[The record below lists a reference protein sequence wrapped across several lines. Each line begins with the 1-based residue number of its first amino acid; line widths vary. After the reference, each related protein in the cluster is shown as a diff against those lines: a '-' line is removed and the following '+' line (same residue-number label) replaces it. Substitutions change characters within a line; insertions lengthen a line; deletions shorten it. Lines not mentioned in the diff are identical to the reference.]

1 MIDIIF
7 ICWMIFLLYW
17 GISALFV
24 KKSVEK
30 RKFGKF
36 WLLRAILILVVLYFI
51 FSNGLASQLNYI
63 LIGKLSFLAN
73 IGWQIAGNILAVL
86 GLAGALWARIT
97 IGRNWSG
104 YVTYKKNHELVTD
117 GPYRYIRHPIYTSV
131 LLMMLGTF
139 LYYGTYFILA
149 MFIMMMITFLLRT
162 KREEKIMIRLFGKKY
177 ENYMKKSKSMIP
189 YVW

>member
-1 MIDIIF
+1 
-7 ICWMIFLLYW
+7 MIFLLYW